1 MSPMSLES
9 ALDEER
15 REILKLLEAPPQGRP
30 SSRGASGLASS
41 LLPAQHGSRRTQSPP
56 GPRSPVRSMLDV
68 DSSIPPP
75 APAPAPPSAPVRSM
89 LDVDSEPPPTA
100 SRASSIAGTGV
111 GVTPSTVAPAAPA
124 PSSSRGLV
132 RSMLGP
138 SISPSRS
145 SHGNSVNT
153 SPVDS
158 PAEGVRV
165 HRTASDAAAHP
176 PLMRGPKL
184 LQRERNRRSRFLA
197 SLESDSSFA
206 PTPDRDDFPP
216 PRRAAQR
223 AALPSKMSK
232 SMARVMQA
240 MDLGDAGPRRGI
252 DRGRLAAGD
261 RGGLVGRASS
271 SRSPSGS
278 LVRGQSPHAAKLNIN
293 SFNLLASRGKLMS
306 DSGELLDMNSAY
318 RRLSDANLARSGGSL
333 SHLPKA
339 SGTEGASTEA
349 GDALPSDRG
358 RGTRLHKDYPPRG
371 RSVDDGIDQEAD
383 GEDQEVAVVDDT
395 SDEDSDY
402 QSPGDWDADHLRGR
416 KHRRG
421 ERPADANAAD
431 MMLDGAAAALDWRAS
446 TGSLENRRQPR
457 SQLAAAEEERRFRGM
472 TCCPIRNTAYT
483 HTHTY
488 IHSPPPPQ
496 GFQRLTEM
504 APLQCGLTSGATYAG
519 QQVSSRYQVRSLL
532 APPVTVTGP
541 AGERLTPRKPG
552 VHPSTSF
559 DQGTSTPVTSDTDAE
574 ISDIRRAQR
583 LGVSISPI
591 VSTPEAHRAV
601 RTIVRGDFAQL
612 QQEAEDGSRRVR
624 KYLVATDLSDE
635 AAYALEWSIGTI
647 LRDGDTLIALYAM
660 DDESKGGGGIT
671 ATAGA
676 ETNGSGAR
684 GVGIGE
690 GSLGMDDDV
699 SHLAPLV
706 SRVPIS
712 AGTPTSFHA
721 AAGSGLSPLSAM
733 TSIRDGAGGVAD
745 AATPGTAAT
754 TTTARTTATT
764 AKESGSPDGRN
775 MSRAEQE
782 RWRATV
788 DISNTCVKLLRRTRL
803 QVRIVV
809 EAIHCKSPKHLITEV
824 VSHGLFISIEGLC
837 SSGPWL
843 INVRVATCRLTLSA
857 RRSSSSA
864 LEVEVRSRGRY
875 TGSLWSLFVS
885 EMVQRE

>member
-457 SQLAAAEEERRFRGM
+457 SQLAAAEEER
-472 TCCPIRNTAYT
+472 
-483 HTHTY
+483 
-488 IHSPPPPQ
+488 
-496 GFQRLTEM
+496 
-504 APLQCGLTSGATYAG
+504 

-824 VSHGLFISIEGLC
+824 IDFIGPTLVILGSRGRSALKGVLLGSFSNYLVTK
-837 SSGPWL
+837 SSVP
-843 INVRVATCRLTLSA
+843 VMVARKRLRKHTRA
-857 RRSSSSA
+857 RKSSA
-864 LEVEVRSRGRY
+864 LGRFDGNHLRHPNNLTSMAPGSSFN
-875 TGSLWSLFVS
+875 TGLA
-885 EMVQRE
+885 RAKID